1 MRRCGMGQARSAIGE
16 SQSGVAG
23 GTYAATIGNRGL
35 AAVAPPPLAAVHA
48 AEGEPREPEQGKGDG
63 DADLVHG

>member
-1 MRRCGMGQARSAIGE
+1 MVEARSAIGE
-16 SQSGVAG
+16 PQRGVAG
-23 GTYAATIGNRGL
+23 DTHAATIGNRGL
-35 AAVAPPPLAAVHA
+35 AAVAPPLAAIHA